1 MNTILFNNKLSPGY
15 YHMGISGPELAEKAR
30 PGQFVMISV
39 RDGRY
44 DPILRRPMG
53 IMLIE
58 KEGIEILYQLVGRGT
73 AIMSRMPTGEPIDV
87 LGPFGNGFRLRHDRD
102 IWIIAGGCGLAPF
115 FELAKQL
122 SPNLDKG
129 KKITLFLGGRTFPD
143 LPAIGLLERHGIPPE
158 IATEDGSA
166 GFHGLVTALV
176 EKSLLESKGNGR
188 PLLLA
193 SGPFGM
199 LRAAAA
205 LAEKHDLECMV
216 SIDRR
221 MACGFGVC
229 LGCVVPVKQGK
240 SEAREGE
247 SKDPGIIYKCA
258 CTDGPVFDAREI
270 AW

>member
-1 MNTILFNNKLSPGY
+1 MNTIIFNRKLSPGY
-15 YHMGISGPELAEKAR
+15 FHMGISAPELAEKAK

-58 KEGIEILYQLVGRGT
+58 KNGIEILYQLVGRGT
-73 AIMSRMPTGEPIDV
+73 AIMSGMKPGGPIDV
-87 LGPFGNGFRLRHDRD
+87 LGPFGNGFQLRHDRD

-115 FELAKQL
+115 FELVKQV
-122 SPNLDKG
+122 SPKMEKG
-129 KKITLFLGGRTFPD
+129 KKIAMFLGARTYSD
-143 LPAIGLLERHGIPPE
+143 LPALGLLERFGIKPE

-166 GFHGLVTALV
+166 GFRGLVTALV
-176 EKSLLESKGNGR
+176 EKLLPECNGNGG
-188 PLLLA
+188 PLILA

-199 LRAAAA
+199 LRASAD
-205 LAEKHDLECMV
+205 LAERRGLECFV
-216 SIDRR
+216 SVDRR

-229 LGCVVPVKQGK
+229 LGCVVPVKQANK
-240 SEAREGE
+240 DAQEGGE
-247 SKDPGIIYKCA
+247 NGPDITYKCA
-258 CTDGPVFDAREI
+258 CTDGPIFNAREI

>member
-1 MNTILFNNKLSPGY
+1 MNTIIFNKELSPGY
-15 YHMGISGPELAEKAR
+15 FHMGISAPELAGKAK

-53 IMLIE
+53 IMFIE
-58 KEGIEILYQLVGRGT
+58 KWGIEILYQLVGRGT
-73 AIMSRMPTGEPIDV
+73 YIISRMGPGDPIDV
-87 LGPFGNGFRLRHDRD
+87 IGPFGNGFQLRHDRD

-115 FELAKQL
+115 FELVKQL
-122 SPNLDKG
+122 SHKMEKG
-129 KKITLFLGGRTFPD
+129 KKITMFLGARTYPD
-143 LPAIGLLERHGIPPE
+143 LPALGLLERFGIKPG

-166 GFHGLVTALV
+166 GFHGLVTELV
-176 EKSLLESKGNGR
+176 ENSLSESHGKDG

-199 LRAAAA
+199 LRA
-205 LAEKHDLECMV
+205 LADLAVRRGLECFV

-229 LGCVVPVKQGK
+229 LGCVVPVKQV
-240 SEAREGE
+240 SEDAQESGE
-247 SKDPGIIYKCA
+247 SGAGISYKCA
-258 CTDGPVFDAREI
+258 CTDGPVFNAREI
-270 AW
+270 VW